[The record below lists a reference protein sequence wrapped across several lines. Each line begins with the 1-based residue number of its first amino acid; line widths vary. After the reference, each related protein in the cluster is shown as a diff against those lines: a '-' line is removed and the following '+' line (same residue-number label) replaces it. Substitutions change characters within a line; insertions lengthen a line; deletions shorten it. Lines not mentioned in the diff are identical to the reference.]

1 MMQPFETWLITA
13 PVPLIAITLM
23 AAMLATATIAAL
35 ARRSLIGRLG
45 ELKGGADGYIIS
57 GVLGLLALLTSFTFA
72 IAVDRYETRRH
83 LVLEES
89 NAIGTAYL
97 RAQLLPEPHR
107 ARLSDLLVRYTDNRI
122 ALAPLKPGDEQ
133 DRRIVTNDALVTE
146 LWAATAA
153 ATPSIQAYEYSGSL
167 IEAVNAVID
176 LDASRKA
183 ARAAHVPPRVFAALI
198 IYQLIGAGVLGCI
211 ISSRIDWTAAGLLF
225 LLFTGV
231 LILMLDLDR
240 PLDGGVRTSQRPMQ
254 DLLHFMH
261 SAPFADT
268 PRPTGGPAG

>member
-1 MMQPFETWLITA
+1 MQPFETWLVTA
-13 PVPLIAITLM
+13 PVPLIAIVLM

-45 ELKGGADGYIIS
+45 ELKGGTEGYIIS

-97 RAQLLPEPHR
+97 
-107 ARLSDLLVRYTDNRI
+107 LVRYTDNRI

-133 DRRIVTNDALVTE
+133 DRRLVTNDALVTQI
-146 LWAATAA
+146 WAATAA

-167 IEAVNAVID
+167 IEAINAVID

-198 IYQLIGAGVLGCI
+198 LYQLIGAGVLGCV
-211 ISSRIDWTAAGLLF
+211 ISSRIDWTAASLLF

-254 DLLHFMH
+254 DLQSFVH
-261 SAPFADT
+261 SAPFDSA
-268 PRPTGGPAG
+268 PRPTGGPVS

>member
-1 MMQPFETWLITA
+1 MRAFDDWLITA
-13 PVPLIAITLM
+13 PVPLIAAVLLGVM
-23 AAMLATATIAAL
+23 VATATVAAL

-45 ELKGGADGYIIS
+45 ELKSGADGYIIS
-57 GVLGLLALLTSFTFA
+57 GVLGLLALLMSFTFA
-72 IAVDRYETRRH
+72 IAVDRYEARRH
-83 LVLEES
+83 LVLEEA

-97 RAQLLPEPHR
+97 RAQLLPDPHR
-107 ARLSDLLVRYTDNRI
+107 ARLTGLLVRYTDNRL
-122 ALAPLKPGDEQ
+122 ALAQLKPGEEA
-133 DRRIVTNDALVTE
+133 RRRVATNDALVTQ
-146 LWAATAA
+146 LWTATSDAM
-153 ATPSIQAYEYSGSL
+153 PSIQTYEYSGSL
-167 IEAVNAVID
+167 IEAINAVID

-183 ARAAHVPPRVFAALI
+183 AFAAHVPPRVFAALI
-198 IYQLIGAGVLGCI
+198 LYQLIGAGVLGCV

-254 DLLHFMH
+254 DLQHFIH

-268 PRPTGGPAG
+268 SRPTGAPVG

>member
-1 MMQPFETWLITA
+1 MMRAFDDWLITA
-13 PVPLIAITLM
+13 PVLLIAAVLLGVM
-23 AAMLATATIAAL
+23 VATATVAAL

-45 ELKGGADGYIIS
+45 ELKSGYIIS
-57 GVLGLLALLTSFTFA
+57 GILGLLALLMSFTFA

-83 LVLEES
+83 LVLEEA

-107 ARLSDLLVRYTDNRI
+107 ARLTGLLARYTDNRLELT
-122 ALAPLKPGDEQ
+122 ALEPGEEA
-133 DRRIVTNDALVTE
+133 RRRVAVNDTLVTQ
-146 LWAATAA
+146 LWAATSDAM
-153 ATPSIQAYEYSGSL
+153 PSIQTYEYSGSL
-167 IEAVNAVID
+167 IDAINAVID

-183 ARAAHVPPRVFAALI
+183 AFAAHVPPRVFAALI
-198 IYQLIGAGVLGCI
+198 LYQLIAAGVLGCV

-231 LILMLDLDR
+231 LMLMLDLDR

-254 DLLHFMH
+254 DLQHFIH
-261 SAPFADT
+261 STPFDRAPG
-268 PRPTGGPAG
+268 PTGGLAG